1 MGAGKVEGNMED
13 RKEMIA
19 IILTGDAVC
28 PNKNSGRGYREGEEY
43 NKYLAADFGRLD
55 DMEKEEK
62 GRLED
67 ELLGCLELEN
77 WVD

>member
-1 MGAGKVEGNMED
+1 
-13 RKEMIA
+13 MIA